1 MEPKKPNRPQ
11 TVDPNRTR
19 RPKLPVLDQT
29 RSSEYEMFL
38 IGKTYV
44 VFG

>member
-1 MEPKKPNRPQ
+1 MEPKNPNRPE
-11 TVDPNRTR
+11 TVDPNRT

-29 RSSEYEMFL
+29 RSSEYEMLL